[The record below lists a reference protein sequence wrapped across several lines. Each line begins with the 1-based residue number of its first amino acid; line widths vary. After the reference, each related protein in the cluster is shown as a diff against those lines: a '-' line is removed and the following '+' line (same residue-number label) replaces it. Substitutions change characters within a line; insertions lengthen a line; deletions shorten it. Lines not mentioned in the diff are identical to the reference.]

1 MKILFLTNKVPW
13 PLKDGGAIGTF
24 NLAYALAKEG
34 CHVEMLSINT
44 SKHAVDTDTIP
55 SEIQENLNIEAVNVD
70 TRIKTRALFNNLFF
84 SDEPYI
90 AERFFSHAY
99 AESLKSKLQNNAYD
113 IVILEILYMGKY
125 IPLIRKHSNAHISF
139 HAPNI
144 EHEIWYRIAANVSNI
159 LKRLYL
165 KNMAKRIQKFE
176 TALLNTY
183 DSLIPVSETNASTYK
198 SMGVS
203 VPVHV
208 AKIGMFF
215 DTLDKRSATGEKN
228 KNQLSLGHI
237 GALDWMP
244 NIEGLL
250 WFLNNV
256 WPEVYK
262 KQPDVVFRIAGRN
275 ASEDVKSQFNRPGV
289 EYLGEVPDAYDFTAN
304 QTVMVVPL
312 LSGSG
317 MRVKII
323 ESLGLGK
330 AIVSTAKGAEGIQLR
345 SGEHLLIEDDAT
357 NFAGACLELLNDPVK
372 RKKLEKAGSNLV
384 RKQYD
389 NVKIARNI
397 IEFYQTI
404 VK

>member
-1 MKILFLTNKVPW
+1 
-13 PLKDGGAIGTF
+13 
-24 NLAYALAKEG
+24 
-34 CHVEMLSINT
+34 
-44 SKHAVDTDTIP
+44 
-55 SEIQENLNIEAVNVD
+55 
-70 TRIKTRALFNNLFF
+70 
-84 SDEPYI
+84 
-90 AERFFSHAY
+90 
-99 AESLKSKLQNNAYD
+99 
-113 IVILEILYMGKY
+113 
-125 IPLIRKHSNAHISF
+125 
-139 HAPNI
+139 
-144 EHEIWYRIAANVSNI
+144 
-159 LKRLYL
+159 
-165 KNMAKRIQKFE
+165 
-176 TALLNTY
+176 
-183 DSLIPVSETNASTYK
+183 
-198 SMGVS
+198 
-203 VPVHV
+203 
-208 AKIGMFF
+208 MFF

-275 ASEDVKSQFNRPGV
+275 ASEDVKSQLNRPGV